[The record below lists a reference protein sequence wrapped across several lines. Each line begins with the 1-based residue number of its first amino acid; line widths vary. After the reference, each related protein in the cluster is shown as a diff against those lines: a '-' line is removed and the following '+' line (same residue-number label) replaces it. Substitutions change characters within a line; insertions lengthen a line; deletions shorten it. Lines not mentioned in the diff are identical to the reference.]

1 MKKIL
6 KVLGLGLMVLPLLTG
21 CTKKDAAKAGGKT
34 KLEMWCIATESDSNR
49 HSYEEAIKVVTA
61 AHPEAGI
68 QAERRAAGR

>member
-6 KVLGLGLMVLPLLTG
+6 KVLGLGLMVLPFLTG

-49 HSYEEAIKVVTA
+49 HSYEEAIKTVTIRMGW
-61 AHPEAGI
+61 H
-68 QAERRAAGR
+68 RLS